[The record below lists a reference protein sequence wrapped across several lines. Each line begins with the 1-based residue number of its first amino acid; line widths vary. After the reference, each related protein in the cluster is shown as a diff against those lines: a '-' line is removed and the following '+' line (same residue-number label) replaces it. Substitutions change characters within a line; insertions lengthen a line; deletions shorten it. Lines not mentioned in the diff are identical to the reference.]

1 MIGTDCIYSCKSN
14 YYAVTT
20 VPGIKGRHDR
30 HEIGPPI
37 TKEIMT
43 NNLAVRKIIITTIMM
58 LMRNGKC
65 LVGTVENITMVLQ
78 FVVVTVM
85 GLF

>member
-1 MIGTDCIYSCKSN
+1 
-14 YYAVTT
+14 VH
-20 VPGIKGRHDR
+20 GIKGRHDR
-30 HEIGPPI
+30 HKIGPPI
-37 TKEIMT
+37 TTEIMT

-65 LVGTVENITMVLQ
+65 LVGTVENIAMVLQ

>member
-1 MIGTDCIYSCKSN
+1 
-14 YYAVTT
+14 
-20 VPGIKGRHDR
+20 
-30 HEIGPPI
+30 
-37 TKEIMT
+37 
-43 NNLAVRKIIITTIMM
+43 MM